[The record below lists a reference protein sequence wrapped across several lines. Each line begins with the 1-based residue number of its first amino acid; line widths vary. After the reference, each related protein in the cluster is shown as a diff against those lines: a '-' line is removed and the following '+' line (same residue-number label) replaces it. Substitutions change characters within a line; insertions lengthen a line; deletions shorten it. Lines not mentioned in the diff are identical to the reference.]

1 MSQLEYFLTKLLIER
16 VKIQIVDDSAALV
29 LNCKAKLL
37 HHEHIKP
44 LLIKFKI
51 YHSLSSAVPVVPKL
65 FRCADHLKYFS
76 ALQSVPLEQTLGI
89 TVLYYV

>member
-1 MSQLEYFLTKLLIER
+1 MEYFLTKLLIER
-16 VKIQIVDDSAALV
+16 VKKQIVDDSAALV
-29 LNCKAKLL
+29 LNCKAKL
-37 HHEHIKP
+37 HEHIKP